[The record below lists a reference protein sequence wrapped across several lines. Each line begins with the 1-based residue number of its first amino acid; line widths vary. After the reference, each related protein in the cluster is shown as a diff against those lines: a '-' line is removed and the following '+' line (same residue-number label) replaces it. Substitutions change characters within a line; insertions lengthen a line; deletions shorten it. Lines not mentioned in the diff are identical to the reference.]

1 MRSVK
6 IGFGILILLI
16 LGGCCG
22 FISNSCPPCPTLPAP
37 PQITGRIHCSDLLT
51 FLRQVAPDVKYPG
64 VTSNDPPAD
73 WFDLTTEQ
81 EYYRTVPQ
89 IVANLSSCHI
99 WIVVGEIKK
108 WGPRL
113 AVGWTFD
120 STNQKDLVAMVAG
133 SPGTLKLL
141 LYDPELKQFVT
152 LSGRKLFLIRI

>member
-1 MRSVK
+1 MR
-6 IGFGILILLI
+6 IGKVLIGSLVLLFV
-16 LGGCCG
+16 GGCCG
-22 FISNSCPPCPTLPAP
+22 FVCPSCPPCPTLPMP

-51 FLRQVAPDVKYPG
+51 FLRQVGPDAKYPG
-64 VTSNDPPAD
+64 ITSNDPPTD

-81 EYYRTVPQ
+81 EYYRAVPQ

-108 WGPRL
+108 WHPRL
-113 AVGWTFD
+113 AVGWVFD

-133 SPGTLKLL
+133 NPGSLKLL
-141 LYDPELKQFVT
+141 LYDPELKQFVS